1 MQLLTHDSAPA
12 ISSRKHTPGMVVF
25 VKRTGLI
32 VSALLLATAGPA
44 RAQAPEG
51 PINPQPGVVLQ
62 KAPANI
68 KVRTLLV
75 NTPVT
80 VRNDRGEMV
89 DDLEKT
95 DFHITDNGASQTITH
110 FSLGGDPMSLVVV
123 VETSSRIGPILPQI
137 RKSGI
142 LISQTVIGPTGE
154 GAVVGF
160 SNNVNVLLN
169 FTDSADDMDKAM
181 SGLKEG
187 DPVARLYDAMSKAVE
202 MLSARPEVSATDLGK
217 RRVMLVIAEAHDT
230 GSEETL
236 GEVLRRAQL
245 ANITIYSVGISG
257 ARADLTRK
265 SEPEPAPSA
274 TPDGIIGMP
283 GPPGTVQTP
292 TTAQNVQGGGN
303 LLALAVW
310 AVQHVKDKVTAHQL
324 DIAALGTGGTYVSTW
339 KNRSIENAIDE
350 IGGELHSQYTISY
363 TPHGDLTEGY
373 HEIKVTVDRKHL
385 NVRARPGYYIE
396 PPQS

>member
-1 MQLLTHDSAPA
+1 LIMVAALAFA
-12 ISSRKHTPGMVVF
+12 IGV
-25 VKRTGLI
+25 
-32 VSALLLATAGPA
+32 

-51 PINPQPGVVLQ
+51 PITPQPGIPVQ
-62 KAPANI
+62 QAPPNPNI
-68 KVRTLLV
+68 KVHALLV

-80 VRNDRGEMV
+80 VRNEKGEMV
-89 DDLEKT
+89 DDLEKSN
-95 DFHITDNGASQTITH
+95 FRVTDNGVPQIITH
-110 FSLGGDPMSLVVV
+110 FGLGGDPMSLVVV
-123 VETSSRIGPILPQI
+123 VETSSRIGSILPEI

-160 SNNVNVLLN
+160 DSNVNVLLN
-169 FTDSADDMDKAM
+169 FTDDDDALDKAM

-187 DPVARLYDAMSKAVE
+187 NPGARLFDAMSKAVD
-202 MLSARPEVSATDLGK
+202 MLSAQPEVSQTDLGK

-236 GEVLRRAQL
+236 GQVLRRAQL

-257 ARADLTRK
+257 AKADLTRK
-265 SEPEPAPSA
+265 SEPEPAPSG

-292 TTAQNVQGGGN
+292 TTQQNEQGGGN

-310 AVQHVKDKVTAHQL
+310 AVKHAKDKVTAHQL
-324 DIAALGTGGTYVSTW
+324 DIAAVGTGGVYVSTW
-339 KNRSIENAIDE
+339 RNRSIEKAIDE

-363 TPHGDLTEGY
+363 TPHGDNTDGY

-396 PPQS
+396 SPGN

>member
-1 MQLLTHDSAPA
+1 LNGTG
-12 ISSRKHTPGMVVF
+12 KKF
-25 VKRTGLI
+25 GLI
-32 VSALLLATAGPA
+32 LGALCIVARV
-44 RAQAPEG
+44 RAQAPDG
-51 PINPQPGVVLQ
+51 PMTPQPGVVIQ
-62 KAPANI
+62 KAPENI

-80 VRNDRGEMV
+80 VTNQRGQMV
-89 DDLEKT
+89 DDLEKS
-95 DFHITDNGASQTITH
+95 DFKIIDNRVPQTIMH
-110 FSLGGDPMSLVVV
+110 FSLGGDPISLVVV

-137 RKSGI
+137 RRTGI
-142 LISQTVIGPTGE
+142 LISQTAVGPTGE

-160 SNNVNVLLN
+160 DNRLRVLMN
-169 FTDSADDMDKAM
+169 FTNSPDNMEKTM

-187 DPVARLYDAMSKAVE
+187 DDGARLFDAMSKAVE
-202 MLSARPEVSATDLGK
+202 MLSARPEASATDSGN

-230 GSEETL
+230 GSEDTL

-292 TTAQNVQGGGN
+292 TTAQNQQGGGN

-310 AVQHVKDKVTAHQL
+310 AVKHAKDQVTAHQL
-324 DIAALGTGGTYVSTW
+324 DIAAVATGGTYVSTW
-339 KNRSIENAIDE
+339 KNRSIEDAMDE
-350 IGGELHSQYTISY
+350 IGGELHSQYSISY
-363 TPHGDLTEGY
+363 IPHGDDTEGY

-385 NVRARPGYYIE
+385 NVRACPGYYLE
-396 PPQS
+396 PPDADSK

>member
-1 MQLLTHDSAPA
+1 MKIDA
-12 ISSRKHTPGMVVF
+12 RKLWVMVA
-25 VKRTGLI
+25 
-32 VSALLLATAGPA
+32 ALLFAIGAW
-44 RAQAPEG
+44 AQAPEG
-51 PINPQPGVVLQ
+51 PITPGAPVQQPP
-62 KAPANI
+62 KNAPSNI
-68 KVRTLLV
+68 KVHALLV

-80 VRNDRGEMV
+80 VRNEKGEMV
-89 DDLEKT
+89 DDLEKNN
-95 DFHITDNGASQTITH
+95 FRVTDNGVPQIITH
-110 FSLGGDPMSLVVV
+110 FSLGGDPISLAVV
-123 VETSSRIGPILPQI
+123 VETSMRIGSILPEI
-137 RKSGI
+137 RKAGI
-142 LISQTVIGPTGE
+142 LISQAVIGPTGE

-160 SNNVNVLLN
+160 DSNVNVLLN
-169 FTDSADDMDKAM
+169 FTDDSDAVDKTL

-187 DPVARLYDAMSKAVE
+187 NPGARLYDAMSKAVDL
-202 MLSARPEVSATDLGK
+202 LSAQPEVSETDLGK
-217 RRVMLVIAEAHDT
+217 RRVMLVISEAHDT

-236 GEVLRRAQL
+236 GDVLRRAQL

-257 ARADLTRK
+257 AKADLTRN

-292 TTAQNVQGGGN
+292 TTQQNEQGGGN

-310 AVQHVKDKVTAHQL
+310 AVKHAKDKVTAHQL
-324 DIAALGTGGTYVSTW
+324 DIAAVATGGVYVSTW
-339 KNRSIENAIDE
+339 KNRSIERAIDE

-363 TPHGDLTEGY
+363 TPHGDNTEGY

-396 PPQS
+396 APGN

>member
-1 MQLLTHDSAPA
+1 MKINARNFSL
-12 ISSRKHTPGMVVF
+12 MVA
-25 VKRTGLI
+25 T
-32 VSALLLATAGPA
+32 LLLATGA

-51 PINPQPGVVLQ
+51 PISPQAGVPVQ
-62 KAPANI
+62 QAPATNI
-68 KVRTLLV
+68 KVRALLV

-80 VRNDRGEMV
+80 VRNEKGEMV
-89 DDLEKT
+89 DDLEKSN
-95 DFHITDNGASQTITH
+95 FRITDNGVPQIITH
-110 FSLGGDPMSLVVV
+110 FSLGGDPISLAVV
-123 VETSSRIGPILPQI
+123 VETSARIGPILPEI

-142 LISQTVIGPTGE
+142 LISQTVMGPTGD

-160 SNNVNVLLN
+160 DSNVNVLLN
-169 FTDSADDMDKAM
+169 FTDDSDAMDKTL

-187 DPVARLYDAMSKAVE
+187 DPGARLFDAMSKAVD
-202 MLSARPEVSATDLGK
+202 MLSTQPEASETDLGK

-230 GSEETL
+230 GSEATL

-245 ANITIYSVGISG
+245 ANITIYSIGISG
-257 ARADLTRK
+257 AKADLTRK

-292 TTAQNVQGGGN
+292 TTQQNEQGGGGN
-303 LLALAVW
+303 LIALAVW
-310 AVQHVKDKVTAHQL
+310 AVKHAKDKVTAHQL
-324 DIAALGTGGTYVSTW
+324 DIAAVGTGGVYVSTW
-339 KNRSIENAIDE
+339 KNRSIERALDE
-350 IGGELHSQYTISY
+350 IGGELHSQYTVSY
-363 TPHGDLTEGY
+363 TPHGDNTEGY

-396 PPQS
+396 SPGGS